1 MILFPLT
8 LTLSLQRRGKIIQ
21 ILSRVR
27 DSGIYFRGIII
38 SRSKKR

>member
-21 ILSRVR
+21 ILSGVR
-27 DSGIYFRGIII
+27 DPGIYFRGIII